1 MVVLNASSSGIRF
14 IWWCT
19 TGSTQ
24 HTNQNLLIWW
34 FNETFMIQ
42 ITCSLVEEPELW
54 NLSSR
59 HVVRSRRLVYQYR
72 LFWCLDPNDQ
82 CYDGLPRSLK
92 GCNSELQS
100 FLPTIANKPWFFYQF
115 CFEFVSQAKCFRNRK
130 LKLLY

>member
-14 IWWCT
+14 IWWWCT

-24 HTNQNLLIWW
+24 HKNQNLLVWW
-34 FNETFMIQ
+34 FNDTFMIQ
-42 ITCSLVEEPELW
+42 ITCSLVEEPQLW

-82 CYDGLPRSLK
+82 CYDGLVRSLK

-100 FLPTIANKPWFFYQF
+100 FLPTIANKPCFFLSVLF
-115 CFEFVSQAKCFRNRK
+115 RICFSSKMFSV
-130 LKLLY
+130 